1 MQLTHET
8 SNGKYQIRGYAPGQ
22 ITVNESTYC
31 HSLILTA
38 NELIVDWTP
47 QVVKELAVEH
57 FDSIAAW
64 QPEVVLLGTGH
75 CLVLPS
81 ADFLNALKQRGLV
94 IEVMDT
100 PAACRTFNI
109 LSSEYRH
116 VAAALLIC

>member
-22 ITVNESTYC
+22 ITVNEITYS
-31 HSLILTA
+31 HSIILTA
-38 NELIVDWTP
+38 NELIVDWAP
-47 QVVKELAVEH
+47 QIVAELTVAH

-64 QPEVVLLGTGH
+64 QPEVVLLGTGP

-81 ADFLNALKQRGLV
+81 ADFLKALKHRGLV
-94 IEVMDT
+94 TEIMDT

-109 LSSEYRH
+109 LSSEYRQ